1 MKKKFK
7 LNRHHFIKNVHV
19 QKISLDVENA
29 CVQLE
34 REIVKS
40 GMLTQ
45 AQQVNLTSSRFNQ
58 DNMNLPSTVTFTQV
72 ISDQLRPIKP
82 SRLTA
87 ASRLN
92 ALA

>member
-1 MKKKFK
+1 
-7 LNRHHFIKNVHV
+7 
-19 QKISLDVENA
+19 
-29 CVQLE
+29 
-34 REIVKS
+34 
-40 GMLTQ
+40 MLTQ

-92 ALA
+92 ALAWFLFSKKKKKRKKQTKICNKKS